1 MPVIS
6 QGGPHPL
13 GPFAA
18 LHAYVTTT
26 SYHTGNDLWVDPV
39 SSRVLTS
46 TTVASHLVHLISLPD
61 PLSHPKA
68 HQVRKYASSL
78 AFFRS
83 FDIELLRRVGQW
95 SSSASF
101 IQRYLQHHLTDVGV
115 VAIGSA
121 PST

>member
-6 QGGPHPL
+6 QAGPHRLCPV
-13 GPFAA
+13 AA
-18 LHAYVTTT
+18 LRAYVTTT

-46 TTVASHLVHLISLPD
+46 TKVASHLVRLISLPD

-78 AFFRS
+78 ASFRS
-83 FDIELLRRVGQW
+83 FDIELLRRAGQW

-101 IQRYLQHHLTDVGV
+101 IQRYLHHLTDVGV